1 MAIGNTS
8 EVMNAESLIQLR
20 SVSKAYAEAG
30 RHHSVFR
37 ELSAQF
43 RRGQSIALLGRSGT
57 GKTTLLNLLSGIDLP
72 DAGEVCIDG
81 VNISA
86 LSETE
91 RTLFRRKHIGFVFQ
105 FFNLI
110 PTLTVL
116 ENLLLPLALSGRMD
130 HAGEAQANEL
140 LARVNLTD
148 RAHSYPDVLSGGE
161 QQRLAIARAVVH
173 QPTLL
178 LADEP
183 TGNLDSESG
192 AAALAL
198 LHDMVLNSGTTLI
211 MVTHSQETAKM
222 AERVLMLNDGQLI
235 DHA

>member
-1 MAIGNTS
+1 MTLENKTEA
-8 EVMNAESLIQLR
+8 MNAETLIQLR
-20 SVSKAYAEAG
+20 SVSKAYEEAG
-30 RHHSVFR
+30 HHHWVFR
-37 ELSAQF
+37 DLSALF

-72 DAGEVCIDG
+72 DAGEVCVDG

-86 LSETE
+86 LSETN
-91 RTLFRRKHIGFVFQ
+91 RTLFRRKYIGFVFQ

-116 ENLLLPLALSGRMD
+116 ENLLLPLALSGHLD
-130 HAGEAQANEL
+130 HTGEARAKEL
-140 LARVNLTD
+140 LAEVNLCD

-161 QQRLAIARAVVH
+161 QQRVAIARAVVH

-183 TGNLDSESG
+183 TGNLDAESG
-192 AAALAL
+192 ATALAL
-198 LHDMVLNSGTTLI
+198 LRDMVSNSGTTLI
-211 MVTHSQETAKM
+211 MVTHSQETANT
-222 AERVLMLNDGQLI
+222 ADRVLTLHDGQLI
-235 DHA
+235 EHA